1 MSGKVTKAV
10 RIRGEHVGQT
20 VKRTWTFTPRC
31 AAGACSS
38 VQLVR
43 QRQAGTDKLVLRR
56 ISAGYYEGN
65 GKFYAPLRCAR
76 RTYDRGVSVPFT
88 IQVHVTAAAMVGGQT
103 VATSIRATYTNRG
116 RRNHTPCIFIPGHDA
131 ASYTGVA
138 ATGSV
143 PFAARPAAASG
154 RSPAGS

>member
-1 MSGKVTKAV
+1 MTGKVTKAV

-20 VKRTWTFTPRC
+20 VKRTWTFTPQC
-31 AAGACSS
+31 PAGPCSS
-38 VQLVR
+38 LQLVR

-76 RTYDRGVSVPFT
+76 RTYENGVSVPFT
-88 IQVHVTAAAMVGGQT
+88 IQVHVTAAAVVGGET
-103 VATSIRATYTNRG
+103 LATRIRATYTNRG

-138 ATGSV
+138 GAGAV
-143 PFAARPAAASG
+143 PFALEAASA